1 MGISD
6 LYFAKPLWLLALLIF
21 PIWLI
26 INHFNKNGGKDI
38 SLLHTIS
45 SYPAPLSSL
54 NLQIIHELKKFFNV
68 TIGFSDHSR
77 DPIIGPV
84 TAVAMGAKIIEKHF
98 TLHNKLPGP
107 DHGFALTPNELKIMV
122 QSIRDCESTINKN
135 KKNILPE
142 ELELR
147 EFAHR
152 GIQATKDIKKND
164 IFKEG
169 ENIDILRPGK
179 QKQGIHPKSL
189 DKLNGKNSKRD
200 ISKGDGILENDF

>member
-1 MGISD
+1 
-6 LYFAKPLWLLALLIF
+6 
-21 PIWLI
+21 
-26 INHFNKNGGKDI
+26 
-38 SLLHTIS
+38 
-45 SYPAPLSSL
+45 
-54 NLQIIHELKKFFNV
+54 
-68 TIGFSDHSR
+68 
-77 DPIIGPV
+77 
-84 TAVAMGAKIIEKHF
+84 
-98 TLHNKLPGP
+98 
-107 DHGFALTPNELKIMV
+107 MV

-179 QKQGIHPKSL
+179 QKQGIHPKNL